1 MPQPVSPQAAE
12 PETPLTAFSHC
23 HEGILSQLEAFAALP
38 ELAAAAERARR
49 VAAQTLALFEPGVLE
64 HHRDEESTLFPAT
77 LRSAVPGPEADWVQ
91 AMAERLTREH
101 RTIEGLWK
109 RVKPG
114 VKLVAAG
121 KVADLD
127 IHAIAELVEA
137 YTAHARFEE
146 EHFLPV
152 AHEVL
157 GRNGNHMA
165 ALGLSLHMRHVP
177 TPVGYI

>member
-1 MPQPVSPQAAE
+1 LIE
-12 PETPLTAFSHC
+12 PD
-23 HEGILSQLEAFAALP
+23 
-38 ELAAAAERARR
+38 
-49 VAAQTLALFEPGVLE
+49 VLE
-64 HHRDEESTLFPAT
+64 HHRDEERELFPAT

-91 AMAERLTREH
+91 AMVERLTREH

-114 VKLVAAG
+114 ARLVAAG
-121 KVADLD
+121 KAADLD
-127 IHAIAELVEA
+127 VPAIAELVRA

-146 EHFLPV
+146 EHFLPL

-165 ALGLSLHMRHVP
+165 ALGLSLHLRHAP
-177 TPVGYI
+177 APVGYI